1 MFSRLNDLNLRNDLK
16 KSLRQFYFIA
26 GNDSFLVDTCL
37 NLIKEAVGGET
48 VRIDFTEAE
57 TETVEEQLTT
67 YSFTNKLLIIDNF
80 KASEFNGEKKALY
93 TELLSDI
100 PSTLTVCTI
109 LLSEDP
115 GCLRLLKTWQKLLKI
130 QQLLHA

>member
-16 KSLRQFYFIA
+16 KSLRQFYFIV

-57 TETVEEQLTT
+57 TPFNISGKSLFFFIFV
-67 YSFTNKLLIIDNF
+67 SFTI
-80 KASEFNGEKKALY
+80 ASKVPAV
-93 TELLSDI
+93 
-100 PSTLTVCTI
+100 PTI
-109 LLSEDP
+109 
-115 GCLRLLKTWQKLLKI
+115 
-130 QQLLHA
+130 